1 MIMVCL
7 APLYSCAGK
16 GYLAQPVAATP
27 FGISSSSLAAAM
39 FGGWTA
45 IWGGVIP
52 GFFSALFLG
61 WCGVVRRGGVDIY
74 LYIYIYSFFSRLSS
88 VFFQATVSVERGSQ
102 GRGWG
107 YVL

>member
-1 MIMVCL
+1 MFLGGLIVVCL

-27 FGISSSSLAAAM
+27 FGISSSSLVAAI

-52 GFFSALFLG
+52 GFLLALFLG
-61 WCGVVRRGGVDIY
+61 WCGIVVAFGLLG
-74 LYIYIYSFFSRLSS
+74 LPF
-88 VFFQATVSVERGSQ
+88 
-102 GRGWG
+102 
-107 YVL
+107 